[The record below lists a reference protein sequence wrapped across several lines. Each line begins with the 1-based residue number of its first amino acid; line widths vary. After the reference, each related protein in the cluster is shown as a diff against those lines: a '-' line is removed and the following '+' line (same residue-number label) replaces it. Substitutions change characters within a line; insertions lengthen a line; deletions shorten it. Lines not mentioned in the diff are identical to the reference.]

1 MIGEAYMKDVGAFE
15 AKTKLGA
22 LLDLVERGEEVLI
35 TRRGKPVAKLVPST
49 TRPDVQAAADAAE
62 RIRARARSLHGDRF
76 DWNEWKGL
84 RDAGRP

>member
-1 MIGEAYMKDVGAFE
+1 MKEIGAFD

-49 TRPDVQAAADAAE
+49 SRPDVNVAAE
-62 RIRARARSLHGDRF
+62 AAQRIRARARSLQGDSF
-76 DWNEWKGL
+76 DWNEWKEL
-84 RDAGRP
+84 RDEGRT